1 LPGSYL
7 CNAMNKRRWRNIT
20 VLIIILL
27 TAGTWA
33 TDYWVTKSTQAQLYS
48 DIYNIPAN
56 KVGLLLG
63 TSKYLP
69 NGLLNPYYEYR
80 IDAAVALYRSGKVQ
94 YILVSGDNSTE
105 HYNEPDKMKRDLI
118 ARGVPAEKIYTDYA
132 GFRTLDSIVRCKEVF
147 GEDHITIISQPFH
160 NERALFIANRK
171 GITAIG
177 YNAVD
182 VNMENAFKVM
192 LREKLARVKMLFDLL
207 LNIQPKY
214 YGPRVTIQ

>member
-1 LPGSYL
+1 
-7 CNAMNKRRWRNIT
+7 MFKRKWRNIII
-20 VLIIILL
+20 VLVLL
-27 TAGTWA
+27 VVAGTWA
-33 TDYWVTKSTQAQLYS
+33 TDYWVTRSTQKQLYS
-48 DIYNIPAN
+48 DVYSIPAN

-63 TSKYLP
+63 TSKFLP

-80 IDAAVALYRSGKVQ
+80 IEAALTLYRSGKIQ

-118 ARGVPAEKIYTDYA
+118 ARGVPANKIFTDYA

-171 GITAIG
+171 GITAIAF
-177 YNAVD
+177 NAVD
-182 VNMENAFKVM
+182 VNAENGFKVLM
-192 LREKLARVKMLFDLL
+192 REKMARVKMLFDLL
-207 LNIQPKY
+207 LNIKPKY
-214 YGPRVTIQ
+214 YGPKISIH

>member
-1 LPGSYL
+1 MS
-7 CNAMNKRRWRNIT
+7 ARRWRNIIIFSI
-20 VLIIILL
+20 VLVV
-27 TAGTWA
+27 AGTWA
-33 TDYWVTKSTQAQLYS
+33 TDYWVTHSTQKQLYS
-48 DIYNIPAN
+48 DVYSIPAN

-63 TSKYLP
+63 TSKYQS

-80 IDAAVALYRSGKVQ
+80 IEAAVALYRSGKVQ

-118 ARGVPAEKIYTDYA
+118 ARGIPANKIFTDYA

-177 YNAVD
+177 FNAID
-182 VNMENAFKVM
+182 VNAENGFKVL
-192 LREKLARVKMLFDLL
+192 LREKMARVKMLFDLA
-207 LNIQPKY
+207 LNIQPRY
-214 YGPRVTIQ
+214 YGARINIQ